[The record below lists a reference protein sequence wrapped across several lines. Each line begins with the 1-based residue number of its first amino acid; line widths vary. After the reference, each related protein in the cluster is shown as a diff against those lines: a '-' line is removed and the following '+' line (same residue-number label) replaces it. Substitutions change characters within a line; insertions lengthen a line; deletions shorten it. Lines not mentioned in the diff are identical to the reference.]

1 MLGKCVKSCLFKGR
15 VSKPL
20 PQLLKSS
27 ILGKERVIMKR
38 MLSKPGPVPLPPRG
52 GRCKLLVVAVGVPDA
67 NRDSKT
73 KRRL

>member
-1 MLGKCVKSCLFKGR
+1 
-15 VSKPL
+15 
-20 PQLLKSS
+20 
-27 ILGKERVIMKR
+27 MKK

-52 GRCKLLVVAVGVPDA
+52 GRCELLVVAVGVPDA